1 MRDMPQQ
8 LVRVLDGVRLRRG
21 GCPEAEAPRAAADA
35 LVDDR
40 VERLE
45 RAAANKED
53 IRSVDLD
60 EVLVR
65 VLAPALRGDV
75 RDCALDD
82 LEQCLLHALA
92 GNVARD

>member
-1 MRDMPQQ
+1 MPEQ
-8 LVRVLDGVRLRRG
+8 LVRMLDRVRRRRG
-21 GCPEAEAPRAAADA
+21 GCPEPEAPRAATDA
-35 LVDDR
+35 LIDDR

-53 IRSVDLD
+53 IRGVDLD

-65 VLAPALRGDV
+65 VLAPALGGNI

-82 LEQCLLHALA
+82 L
-92 GNVARD
+92 